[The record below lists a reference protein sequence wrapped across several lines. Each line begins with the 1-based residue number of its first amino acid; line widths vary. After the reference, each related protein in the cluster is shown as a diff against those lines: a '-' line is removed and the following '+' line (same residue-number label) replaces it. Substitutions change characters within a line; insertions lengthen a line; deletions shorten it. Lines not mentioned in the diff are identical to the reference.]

1 MSGSTRVR
9 RLTPTGDDRL
19 RLEFSADCWVEV
31 KNEANVNLYGNL
43 GRAGESLELVGA
55 PPFRLLLG
63 YAPGVV
69 LAYNGESVPL
79 AGYSRNNVAAL
90 WLGRRQ

>member
-1 MSGSTRVR
+1 M
-9 RLTPTGDDRL
+9 

-31 KNEANVNLYGNL
+31 KNEANVNLYGDL
-43 GRAGESLELVGA
+43 GRAGESLELVGT